1 MNLKHYWIIDDDP
14 IARMLIEKKMQREQ
28 LGAAVQRFTN
38 GQEALDF
45 FLERPEERPD
55 LIFLDLNMPIM
66 DGWGF
71 LDESQV
77 KITASP
83 TKVAILTSSISEE
96 DRNKAKTYNCV
107 SCFLKKPLDTEELK
121 SYLNN

>member
-1 MNLKHYWIIDDDP
+1 
-14 IARMLIEKKMQREQ
+14 MLIEKKMQREK
-28 LGAAVQRFTN
+28 LGAAVQRFNN

-45 FLERPEERPD
+45 LLSRPEEKPD

-71 LDESQV
+71 LDEGQA
-77 KITASP
+77 KITKSP

-96 DRNKAKTYNCV
+96 DRTKAKDYNCV
-107 SCFLKKPLDTEELK
+107 SCFLKKPLDIEELISSLK
-121 SYLNN
+121 N

>member
-14 IARMLIEKKMQREQ
+14 IARMLIEKKMQREK
-28 LGAAVQRFTN
+28 LGPAMKCFTN
-38 GQEALDF
+38 GQDALE
-45 FLERPEERPD
+45 FLISMPNERPD

-71 LDESQV
+71 LEEGQL
-77 KITASP
+77 KISASP
-83 TKVAILTSSISEE
+83 TKVVILTSSISED
-96 DRNKAKTYNCV
+96 DRTKALGFKCV

-121 SYLNN
+121 SYLKN